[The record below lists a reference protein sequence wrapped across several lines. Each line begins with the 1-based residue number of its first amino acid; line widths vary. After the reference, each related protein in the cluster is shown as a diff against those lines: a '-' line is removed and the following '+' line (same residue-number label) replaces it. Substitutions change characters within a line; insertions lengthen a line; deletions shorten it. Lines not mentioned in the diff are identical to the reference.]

1 MNGRVRALLLE
12 LEKSETGLVA
22 RWCKAEDYDGLPCH
36 FTMRAAA
43 KRSLVWA
50 LHSYICDDYST
61 KSSGNYTGL
70 QLSDKPF
77 HSETYP
83 IHRSNPKLILLLSCS
98 TGRIYRFTLWHS
110 VVELC

>member
-98 TGRIYRFTLWHS
+98 TGTASGHLPLHLVAQR
-110 VVELC
+110 C